1 MEKIKIATLNV
12 RGFATSKEKREHI
25 FQFILQN
32 KIDITLLTETNVKE
46 VHIPL
51 IKPNGLH
58 LQIQSRSLRQQKSI
72 LEGLQFYL
80 VKISPIQP
88 FQTKKYPFLADLCP

>member
-46 VHIPL
+46 VHIPK
-51 IKPNGLH
+51 IKTEWFALTNTTPLFAPT
-58 LQIQSRSLRQQKSI
+58 
-72 LEGLQFYL
+72 E
-80 VKISPIQP
+80 
-88 FQTKKYPFLADLCP
+88 